1 LKYAFGSFSQP
12 AGSLAELL
20 ALARQAGYDGIEPR
34 IGAQHGHGVEL
45 ATSPAQ
51 RSVIR
56 EQVAASGVALC
67 CLSAPCRYSNPATT
81 AQQTEETLATI
92 DLAADTGAPFVR
104 VFAGVIPAE
113 VSRAQATEQVVTAL
127 RAVADH
133 AAARGVGVCV
143 ETHDDWSDP
152 VYLAGVM
159 RAVDHPAIGIV
170 WDVMHPVRQGGRT
183 MDEAFQMLQP
193 WIRHVHIHDGSAS
206 PDRREFVPIGTG
218 DLDHRRVVAL
228 LLADAYPGFLSG
240 EWLADWMPG
249 WPPAAEYLPQELA
262 TMRGHERA
270 EASRVDEQSGS
281 GTVR

>member
-1 LKYAFGSFSQP
+1 MKYAFGSFSLP
-12 AGSLAELL
+12 SGSLADLL
-20 ALARQAGYDGIEPR
+20 ALAQRSSYDGIEPR
-34 IGAQHGHGVEL
+34 IGAGHGHGVEL
-45 ATSPAQ
+45 TTSAAQ
-51 RSVIR
+51 RRAIR

-92 DLAADTGAPFVR
+92 DLAADVGAPLVR
-104 VFAGVIPAE
+104 FFAGVIPLDVCRE
-113 VSRAQATEQVVTAL
+113 LATELVVTAL

-152 VYLAGVM
+152 PYLAGVM
-159 RAVDHPAIGIV
+159 RAVNHSAIGIV

-183 MDEAFQMLQP
+183 MDEAFEMLQP
-193 WIRHVHIHDGSAS
+193 WIRHVHMHDGSAS

-228 LLADAYPGFLSG
+228 LAANAYPGFVSG

-249 WPPAAEYLPQELA
+249 WPPAEVYLPQELA
-262 TMRGHERA
+262 TMRGYEY
-270 EASRVDEQSGS
+270 EVGQTGSRGGGEEGI
-281 GTVR
+281 